1 MRILVTGGTGLVG
14 SAIQKI
20 SSNYNYEFIFVS
32 SKNCDLTDYTNTYNY
47 FLEKKPDY
55 VIHLAANVGGLYKN
69 MRKKVEIFEDNLK
82 INMNVLKVCHLLK
95 VKKVISCL
103 STCIFPDN
111 ISYPIN
117 EQNLHKG
124 PPHKSNDAY
133 SYAKRMLEVQS
144 KIYNEQYNTNFI
156 CIIPTNIYGPYD
168 NFNLLDS
175 HVIPG
180 LIHKGY
186 ISNNNN
192 DSFMVYGSGKPL
204 RQFIYSEDLVKIIM
218 YILENYFKRS

>member
-1 MRILVTGGTGLVG
+1 
-14 SAIQKI
+14 
-20 SSNYNYEFIFVS
+20 
-32 SKNCDLTDYTNTYNY
+32 
-47 FLEKKPDY
+47 
-55 VIHLAANVGGLYKN
+55 

-175 HVIPG
+175 HVIPA

-186 ISNNNN
+186 IANNNN

-218 YILENYFKRS
+218 YILENYGEKESIIISSDPKDEISIKEIAEIIADKYNVRKISFLTTLTPTDNLKKQQIIKS